1 MAIKFKKIK
10 KLIQRNVRLSICFE
24 DGSYHNHLLISD
36 IPTLKYDNLYIYGI
50 GMTDVEFSKDIYS
63 EPEEPNGEVS
73 ISMSN
78 LTIQPALEI
87 VLSDRPRDIERNI
100 CDNLTFKDLKPYLQ
114 VIDEFNI
121 VNKLDWS
128 DESYKCRENIPEKYD
143 NMYVYGIGM
152 EDNPGLEETYRE
164 LKHDTHLKKRMVLVL
179 SDNPRQN

>member
-1 MAIKFKKIK
+1 M
-10 KLIQRNVRLSICFE
+10 V
-24 DGSYHNHLLISD
+24 SD
-36 IPTLKYDNLYIYGI
+36 ILASEYDELYVYGI

-78 LTIQPALEI
+78 LTIQPAIEI
-87 VLSDRPRDIERNI
+87 VLSDKPRNIERNI
-100 CDNLTFKDLKPYLQ
+100 CDNLTFKDLKQYLQ

-128 DESYKCRENIPEKYD
+128 DESYKYREKKSERYD
-143 NMYVYGIGM
+143 SMYVYGIGM
-152 EDNPGLEETYRE
+152 EDNPDLEETYRE
-164 LKHDTHLKKRMVLVL
+164 LKHDTYLKKRMVLVL

>member
-1 MAIKFKKIK
+1 MAIKFKEIRRF
-10 KLIQRNVRLSICFE
+10 LARNIRLSICFL
-24 DGSYHNHLLISD
+24 DGHYHNYLLVSD
-36 IPTLKYDNLYIYGI
+36 ILSSEYDEFYVYGV
-50 GMTDVEFSKDIYS
+50 GMTDVEFSLDIYS
-63 EPEEPNGEVS
+63 EPDEINGEVN
-73 ISMSN
+73 IFGRN
-78 LTIQPALEI
+78 FTIQPAIEI

-152 EDNPGLEETYRE
+152 EDNTDLEETYRE
-164 LKHDTHLKKRMVLVL
+164 LKQDTHLKKRMVLVL
-179 SDNPRQN
+179 SDNPGQN

>member
-1 MAIKFKKIK
+1 
-10 KLIQRNVRLSICFE
+10 
-24 DGSYHNHLLISD
+24 
-36 IPTLKYDNLYIYGI
+36 
-50 GMTDVEFSKDIYS
+50 MTDVEFSKDIYS

-87 VLSDRPRDIERNI
+87 VLSDKPRNIERNI

-128 DESYKCRENIPEKYD
+128 DESYKYRENIPE
-143 NMYVYGIGM
+143 NMTTCM
-152 EDNPGLEETYRE
+152 CMALEWRE
-164 LKHDTHLKKRMVLVL
+164 SLTIRKEWCWCFRTTKDRTKCKKRQI
-179 SDNPRQN
+179 N

>member
-1 MAIKFKKIK
+1 MAIKFKDIRRF
-10 KLIQRNVRLSICFE
+10 LARNIRLSICFL
-24 DGSYHNHLLISD
+24 DGQYHNYLLVSD
-36 IPTLKYDNLYIYGI
+36 ISASEYDELYVYGI

-87 VLSDRPRDIERNI
+87 VLSDKPRNIERNI

-114 VIDEFNI
+114 VID
-121 VNKLDWS
+121 
-128 DESYKCRENIPEKYD
+128 PEKYD

-152 EDNPGLEETYRE
+152 ERISD
-164 LKHDTHLKKRMVLVL
+164 HKKRMVLVL

>member
-1 MAIKFKKIK
+1 MAIKFKEIRRF
-10 KLIQRNVRLSICFE
+10 LARNIRLSICFL
-24 DGSYHNHLLISD
+24 DGHYHNYLFVSD
-36 IPTLKYDNLYIYGI
+36 ISASEYDELYVYGI

-87 VLSDRPRDIERNI
+87 VLSDKPRDIERNI

-128 DESYKCRENIPEKYD
+128 DEPYKYREKIPEKYD

-152 EDNPGLEETYRE
+152 EDNPGLEETYTG

>member
-1 MAIKFKKIK
+1 MAIKFKEIRRF
-10 KLIQRNVRLSICFE
+10 LARNIRLSICFL
-24 DGSYHNHLLISD
+24 DGHYHNYLLVSD
-36 IPTLKYDNLYIYGI
+36 IPSLEYDELYVYGV
-50 GMTDVEFSKDIYS
+50 GMIVVEFSKDIYS

-78 LTIQPALEI
+78 LTMQPAIEI
-87 VLSDRPRDIERNI
+87 VLSDKPRDIERNI

-114 VIDEFNI
+114 IGGWFNI

-128 DESYKCRENIPEKYD
+128 GESYEYKKNISEKYD

-152 EDNPGLEETYRE
+152 EDNTDLEETYRE
-164 LKHDTHLKKRMVLVL
+164 LKYDTHLKKRMVLVL

>member
-1 MAIKFKKIK
+1 MAIKFKEIRKF
-10 KLIQRNVRLSICFE
+10 LARNTRLSICFE
-24 DGSYHNHLLISD
+24 DGDYHNYLLISD
-36 IPTLKYDNLYIYGI
+36 IPSLEYDELYVYGV

-87 VLSDRPRDIERNI
+87 VLSDKPRDIERNI

-152 EDNPGLEETYRE
+152 ERISD
-164 LKHDTHLKKRMVLVL
+164 HKKRIVLVL

>member
-1 MAIKFKKIK
+1 MAIKFKEIRKF
-10 KLIQRNVRLSICFE
+10 LARNTRLSICFE
-24 DGSYHNHLLISD
+24 DGDYHNYLLISD
-36 IPTLKYDNLYIYGI
+36 IPSLEYDELYIYGI

-63 EPEEPNGEVS
+63 EPEEPNGEVN

-87 VLSDRPRDIERNI
+87 VLHDKPRDIERNI

-114 VIDEFNI
+114 VICEFNI
-121 VNKLDWS
+121 VNELDWS

-152 EDNPGLEETYRE
+152 EDNTDLEETYRE
-164 LKHDTHLKKRMVLVL
+164 LKYDTHLNKRMVLVL